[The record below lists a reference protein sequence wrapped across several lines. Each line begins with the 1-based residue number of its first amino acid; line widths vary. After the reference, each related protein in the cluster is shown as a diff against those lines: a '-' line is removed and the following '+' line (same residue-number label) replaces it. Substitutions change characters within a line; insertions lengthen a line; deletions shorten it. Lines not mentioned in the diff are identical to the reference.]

1 MSHKNNSYN
10 MESFTAA
17 FLQLFPVRRKENVK
31 IIQNIPPPSVMALPI
46 VKTTAM
52 SDIAAM
58 KSVLL

>member
-1 MSHKNNSYN
+1 

-31 IIQNIPPPSVMALPI
+31 IIQNIPPSVMALPI
-46 VKTTAM
+46 VNTTAM

>member
-1 MSHKNNSYN
+1 
-10 MESFTAA
+10 MESFTTA

-31 IIQNIPPPSVMALPI
+31 IYKIYPPSVMALPI

>member
-10 MESFTAA
+10 MESFTAT

-31 IIQNIPPPSVMALPI
+31 IIQNIPPSVMALPI

>member
-10 MESFTAA
+10 MESFTTA

-31 IIQNIPPPSVMALPI
+31 IIQNLPPSVMALPI

>member
-10 MESFTAA
+10 MESFTTA

-31 IIQNIPPPSVMALPI
+31 IYKIYPPSVMALPI

>member
-1 MSHKNNSYN
+1 MSHKNTSYN
-10 MESFTAA
+10 MESFTTA

>member
-1 MSHKNNSYN
+1 
-10 MESFTAA
+10 MESFTTA

-31 IIQNIPPPSVMALPI
+31 IIQNITLSVMALPI

-52 SDIAAM
+52 ADIAAT

>member
-10 MESFTAA
+10 MESFTTA

-31 IIQNIPPPSVMALPI
+31 IIQNITLSVMALPI

>member
-10 MESFTAA
+10 MESFTTA

-31 IIQNIPPPSVMALPI
+31 IIQNIPPSVMALPI

-52 SDIAAM
+52 SNIAAM

>member
-10 MESFTAA
+10 MESFTTAL
-17 FLQLFPVRRKENVK
+17 LQLFPVRRKENVK
-31 IIQNIPPPSVMALPI
+31 IIQNIPPSVMALPI

>member
-10 MESFTAA
+10 MESFTTA

-31 IIQNIPPPSVMALPI
+31 IIQNIPPSVMALPI

>member
-1 MSHKNNSYN
+1 MSHKINSYN
-10 MESFTAA
+10 MESFTTA

-31 IIQNIPPPSVMALPI
+31 IIQNIPPSVMALPI

>member
-1 MSHKNNSYN
+1 MSHKKNSYN
-10 MESFTAA
+10 MESFTTA

-31 IIQNIPPPSVMALPI
+31 IIQNIPPSVMALPI

>member
-10 MESFTAA
+10 MESFTTA

-31 IIQNIPPPSVMALPI
+31 IIQNITLSVMALPI

-52 SDIAAM
+52 ADIAAT

>member
-10 MESFTAA
+10 MESFTTA

-31 IIQNIPPPSVMALPI
+31 IIQNIPPPVMALPI

>member
-17 FLQLFPVRRKENVK
+17 FLQLLPVRRKENVK
-31 IIQNIPPPSVMALPI
+31 IIQNIPPSVMALPI

>member
-31 IIQNIPPPSVMALPI
+31 IIKNIPPSVMALPI